1 MLKKLSLSFCVLLLV
16 LFVGA
21 TQDLTAQTA
30 TLRGVLI
37 DSVGMPIRSA
47 IVQEGKNK
55 QNFYLTNDK
64 GGYIL
69 TLPADSTITVFFSHP
84 NFSPRAFEIKLSE
97 NEIKTLDARLFKQIY
112 HLKEVEISSDKT
124 QKELRDKASTVFVKG
139 EDLREIPV
147 GYGEFTQQLVA
158 SGALGIASNNE
169 LSSDYSVRGGSFDEN
184 LVYVN
189 NIEIYRPFIA
199 RAGQQEGLSFVN
211 TNMVEAI
218 EFSSGGWE
226 AKYGDKLS
234 SSLNIKYK
242 RPVDFGGTLEAS
254 LLGGSLTLEGASKNK
269 KHSAIIGA
277 RYKSTEYLLSTLQT
291 QGEYKPRFGDVQ
303 SYLSFDI
310 SGKEKYGRTFIDAIL
325 SYGANRYSVF
335 PSTRS
340 TNFQTGEGI
349 NNLTIGFEGKEQL
362 DYDTFQGGVKLIH
375 TFNPSLTSNLIA
387 SAMITQE
394 RERSNLE
401 SGYRISDLQDLE
413 NGITGNVTEKGLG
426 GEFQYSRNTLK
437 GNVFIIENR
446 NVYEH
451 NQNWKSELGFQ
462 AKFEDIEDNLNEY
475 KVKDSADYVIS
486 VEDQIQAVNHITSQR
501 YSAYLQSS
509 YLSNNELHRFTLG
522 LRGTFWSIN
531 EELNVSPRLQYTFR
545 PEWEKDI
552 VFSFAS
558 GIYYQPP
565 FYREMRRP
573 DGTLNLDLK
582 AQGSMHFI
590 GGIDYNFE
598 QWGRP
603 FKLISEIYYKQM
615 WNVVPYDVD
624 NIRIRY
630 SGENE
635 AEAYAVGID
644 TRLSG
649 EFIPGTQSWVGLSVM
664 STKEKVD
671 GDPRGYIRRPTDQRV
686 TFTMFFQDHLP
697 NNPTMRMNLRFMY
710 GSGLPFGPP
719 NNPELRNSFSGGNDY
734 MRLDVGFQKII
745 ALNKQAENPS
755 EEFLKNLSIGVE
767 ILNVLGNNNVI
778 SHTWVSTY
786 DGTQYAVPN
795 TLSQR
800 FFNVKMIL
808 HL

>member
-1 MLKKLSLSFCVLLLV
+1 MRKKLSSTIFILVVSILFFCGTKA
-16 LFVGA
+16 FS
-21 TQDLTAQTA
+21 QTA
-30 TLRGVLI
+30 TIRGVLM
-37 DSVGMPIRSA
+37 DSIGMPIPA
-47 IVQEGKNK
+47 AMVQEGSNK
-55 QNFYLTNDK
+55 QNFYLTNNQ
-64 GGYIL
+64 GAYIL
-69 TLPADSTITVFFSHP
+69 TIPSDSTVTLFLSHP
-84 NFSPRAFEIKLSE
+84 NYSPRAFEIRLHK
-97 NEIKTLDARLFKQIY
+97 NEIRTLDARLFKQIY
-112 HLKEVEISSDKT
+112 HLKEIEISGDKET
-124 QKELRDKASTVFVKG
+124 SIRDKPSTVFVKG

-147 GYGEFTQQLVA
+147 GFGEFTQQLVA

-211 TNMVEAI
+211 SNMVDAI

-234 SSLNIKYK
+234 SALNIQYK
-242 RPVDFGGTLEAS
+242 KPLNFGGTLEAS

-269 KHSAIIGA
+269 KHTAIVGA
-277 RYKSTEYLLSTLQT
+277 RYKSTEYLLNTLQT
-291 QGEYKPRFGDVQ
+291 EGEYKPKFGDVQ
-303 SYLSFDI
+303 SYFSFDL
-310 SGKEKYGRTFIDAIL
+310 SGKNKYGKTFLEAIL
-325 SYGANRYSVF
+325 SYGVNRYSVF

-349 NNLTIGFEGKEQL
+349 NNLTIAFEGKEQL
-362 DYDTFQGGVKLIH
+362 DYDTFQGGLKLIH
-375 TFNPSLTSNLIA
+375 NFNKKFTSNLIT

-401 SGYRISDLQDLE
+401 SGYRICDLE
-413 NGITGNVTEKGLG
+413 DTNNGINGCVTEKGLG

-437 GNVFIIENR
+437 GNVFIVENR
-446 NVYEH
+446 NEWKH
-451 NQNWKSELGFQ
+451 NDYLTTEFGVQVKY
-462 AKFEDIEDNLNEY
+462 EDIEDNLNEY
-475 KVKDSADYVIS
+475 QLQDSADYVIS
-486 VEDQIQAVNHITSQR
+486 IDNQLKAINNLTSQR
-501 YSAYLQSS
+501 YTAYAQSS
-509 YLSNNELHRFTLG
+509 YLSPNDQHRITLG
-522 LRGTFWSIN
+522 LRGTYWTTN
-531 EELNVSPRLQYTFR
+531 EEVNVSPRFQYAYK

-558 GIYYQPP
+558 GVYYQPP

-573 DGTLNLDLK
+573 DGSVNLDLK
-582 AQGSMHFI
+582 AQGSLHFI
-590 GGIDYNFE
+590 GGIDYNFK

-603 FKLISEIYYKQM
+603 FKLISEVYYKQM
-615 WNVVPYDVD
+615 WNIVPYDVD

-635 AEAYAVGID
+635 AVAYATGID

-649 EFIPGTQSWVGLSVM
+649 EFIPGTQSWVSLSIM

-686 TFTMFFQDHLP
+686 TLAMFFQDHLP
-697 NNPTMRMNLRFMY
+697 NNPTMRMNMRFLY

-745 ALNKQAENPS
+745 ALNKNTENPS
-755 EEFLKNLSIGVE
+755 EEFLKNLSIGLE

-778 SHTWVSTY
+778 SHTWVKTY

>member
-1 MLKKLSLSFCVLLLV
+1 MLKKLSLSFCSLLLV

-21 TQDLTAQTA
+21 SHDSIAQTA

-84 NFSPRAFEIKLSE
+84 SFSPRAFEVRLTE

-112 HLKEVEISSDKT
+112 HLKEVEISGDKT
-124 QKELRDKASTVFVKG
+124 QQELRDKPSTVFVKG
-139 EDLREIPV
+139 DDLREIPV

-211 TNMVEAI
+211 TNMVEDI

-234 SSLNIKYK
+234 SSLNIRYK
-242 RPVDFGGTLEAS
+242 KPVDFGGTLEAS

-310 SGKEKYGRTFIDAIL
+310 SGKDKYGKTYIDAVL

-349 NNLTIGFEGKEQL
+349 NNLTIAFQGKEQL
-362 DYDTFQGGVKLIH
+362 DYDTFQGGLKLIH
-375 TFNPSLTSNLIA
+375 TFNPKLTSNLIT

-401 SGYRISDLQDLE
+401 SGYRISDLEDLG
-413 NGITGNVTEKGLG
+413 GINGNVTERGLG

-446 NVYEH
+446 NEYEH
-451 NQNWKSELGFQ
+451 NHFWRTEVGFQ

-486 VEDQIQAVNHITSQR
+486 VEDQFRAVNEVSSQR
-501 YSAYLQSS
+501 YSAYLQST
-509 YLSNNELHRFTLG
+509 YLSPSDLHRITVG
-522 LRGTFWSIN
+522 LRGTYWSIN
-531 EELNVSPRLQYTFR
+531 EEVNVSPRLQYAFR
-545 PEWEKDI
+545 PEWKRDI
-552 VFSFAS
+552 IFSFAT
-558 GIYYQPP
+558 GVYYQPP

-573 DGTLNLDLK
+573 DGSLNLDLK

-603 FKLISEIYYKQM
+603 FKLISEVYYKQM

-649 EFIPGTQSWVGLSVM
+649 EFIPGTQSWVGMSVM

-697 NNPTMRMNLRFMY
+697 NNPTMRMNMRFMY

-745 ALNKQAENPS
+745 ALNKQADNPS
-755 EEFLKNLSIGVE
+755 EEFLKNLSLGVE
-767 ILNVLGNNNVI
+767 ILNILGNNNVI

>member
-1 MLKKLSLSFCVLLLV
+1 MLQKLSYSFLSFLFLLILLNTYSV
-16 LFVGA
+16 S
-21 TQDLTAQTA
+21 AQTA
-30 TLRGVLI
+30 TIRGVLM
-37 DSVGMPIRSA
+37 DSLGNPIPSA
-47 IVQEGKNK
+47 MVQEGKNK

-69 TLPADSTITVFFSHP
+69 TIPSDSLITIFLSHP
-84 NFSPRAFEIKLSE
+84 NFSPRAFEVRLMK

-112 HLKEVEISSDKT
+112 HLKEVEISSSKET
-124 QKELRDKASTVFVKG
+124 ELRDKPSTIYVKG
-139 EDLREIPV
+139 DDLREIPV

-211 TNMVEAI
+211 SNMVEDIA
-218 EFSSGGWE
+218 FSSGGWE

-234 SSLNIKYK
+234 SSLNIQYK
-242 RPVDFGGTLEAS
+242 KPLNFGGTLEAS

-269 KHSAIIGA
+269 KHTAIIGA

-291 QGEYKPRFGDVQ
+291 EGEYKPKFADVQ

-310 SGKEKYGRTFIDAIL
+310 SGKDKSGKTYLDAIL
-325 SYGANRYSVF
+325 SYGSNRYSVH

-349 NNLTIGFEGKEQL
+349 SNLTIAFEGKEQL
-362 DYDTFQGGVKLIH
+362 DYDTFQGGLKLIH
-375 TFNPSLTSNLIA
+375 NFSNNFTSNLIT
-387 SAMITQE
+387 SAMVTQE

-401 SGYRISDLQDLE
+401 SGYRICDLE
-413 NGITGNVTEKGLG
+413 DVNNGINGCVTEKGLG
-426 GEFQYSRNTLK
+426 GEYQYSRNTLK
-437 GNVFIIENR
+437 GKVFIVENR
-446 NVYEH
+446 NELRH
-451 NQNWKSELGFQ
+451 NDLFLTEFGVQVKY
-462 AKFEDIEDNLNEY
+462 EDINDNLNEY
-475 KVKDSADYVIS
+475 QLRDSADYIIS
-486 VEDQIQAVNHITSQR
+486 IDNQLKATNHITSQR
-501 YSAYLQSS
+501 YTAYAQSTYMS
-509 YLSNNELHRFTLG
+509 LNDQHRVSFG
-522 LRGTFWSIN
+522 VRGTVWSIN
-531 EELNVSPRLQYTFR
+531 EEVNISPRLQYAFK

-552 VFSFAS
+552 IFSFAS
-558 GIYYQPP
+558 GVYYQPP

-582 AQGSMHFI
+582 AQGSLHFI
-590 GGIDYNFE
+590 GGLDYNFK

-603 FKLISEIYYKQM
+603 FKLISEVYYKQM

-635 AEAYAVGID
+635 GVAYAAGID

-649 EFIPGTQSWVGLSVM
+649 EFIPGTQSWISLSVM

-686 TFTMFFQDHLP
+686 TLAMFFQDHLP
-697 NNPTMRMNLRFMY
+697 NNPTMRMNLRFLY

-745 ALNKQAENPS
+745 SLNKHATNPN
-755 EEFLKNLSIGVE
+755 EEFLKNLSIGLE

-778 SHTWVSTY
+778 SHTWVQTY

>member
-1 MLKKLSLSFCVLLLV
+1 MLKSLKLSILLFFIFVSFFSVFNELK
-16 LFVGA
+16 
-21 TQDLTAQTA
+21 AQTA
-30 TLRGVLI
+30 TLRGVVM
-37 DSVGMPIRSA
+37 DSLGNPIKSA
-47 IVQEGKNK
+47 LVQEGSTNN
-55 QNFYLTNDK
+55 NFYLTNDK
-64 GGYIL
+64 GAYIL
-69 TLPADSTITVFFSHP
+69 TIPSDSTVTIFFNHP
-84 NFSPRAFEIKLSE
+84 SFSPRAFQIALYKD
-97 NEIKTLDARLFKQIY
+97 EIKTLDTKLFKQIY
-112 HLKEVEISSDKT
+112 QLSEVKIVDSREIET
-124 QKELRDKASTVFVKG
+124 RDEAGTIYVKG

-211 TNMVEAI
+211 TNMVQEI
-218 EFSSGGWE
+218 EFSSGGWQS
-226 AKYGDKLS
+226 KYGDKLS
-234 SSLNIKYK
+234 SSLNIQYK
-242 RPVDFGGTLEAS
+242 KPLNFGGTLEAS

-269 KHSAIIGA
+269 KHTAIVGA
-277 RYKSTEYLLSTLQT
+277 RYKSTEYLLNTLQT
-291 QGEYKPRFGDVQ
+291 QGEYKPKFGDVQ
-303 SYLSFDI
+303 SYFSFDL
-310 SGKEKYGRTFIDAIL
+310 SGKNKYGKTYLDAIL
-325 SYGANRYSVF
+325 SYCVNRYSVF

-340 TNFQTGEGI
+340 TNFQTGEGVS
-349 NNLTIGFEGKEQL
+349 NLTIAFEGKEQL
-362 DYDTFQGGVKLIH
+362 DYDTFQGGLKLIH
-375 TFNPSLTSNLIA
+375 NFNDNFTSNLIT

-401 SGYRISDLQDLE
+401 SGYRICDLDGTNSGI
-413 NGITGNVTEKGLG
+413 NGCVTEKGLG
-426 GEFQYSRNTLK
+426 GEYQYSRNTLK
-437 GNVFIIENR
+437 GKVFIVENR
-446 NVYEH
+446 NELIH
-451 NQNWKSELGFQ
+451 NDLFKTEFGVQV
-462 AKFEDIEDNLNEY
+462 KFEDINDNLNEY
-475 KVKDSADYVIS
+475 SFLDSADYILS
-486 VEDQIQAVNHITSQR
+486 VEDQIKTTNTLQSQR
-501 YSAYLQSS
+501 YSAYAQTTYRSL
-509 YLSNNELHRFTLG
+509 NDKHAITLG

-531 EELNVSPRLQYTFR
+531 QELNISPRVQYSFN
-545 PEWEKDI
+545 PEWEKDF
-552 VFSFAS
+552 VFTFAS
-558 GIYYQPP
+558 GVYYQPP

-573 DGTLNLDLK
+573 DGTVNMDLK
-582 AQGSMHFI
+582 AQGSLHFM
-590 GGIDYNFE
+590 GGFDYNFK

-603 FKLISEIYYKQM
+603 FKLISEVYYKQL

-630 SGENE
+630 SGENQGV
-635 AEAYAVGID
+635 AYAAGID

-649 EFIPGTQSWVGLSVM
+649 EFIPGTQSWVSLSVM
-664 STKEKVD
+664 STKEKID

-686 TFTMFFQDHLP
+686 TFAMFFQDHLP
-697 NNPTMRMNLRFMY
+697 NNPSMRMNLRFMY

-734 MRLDVGFQKII
+734 MRLDVGLLKII
-745 ALNKQAENPS
+745 ALNKNSENPN
-755 EEFLKNLSIGVE
+755 EEFMKNLSIGLE